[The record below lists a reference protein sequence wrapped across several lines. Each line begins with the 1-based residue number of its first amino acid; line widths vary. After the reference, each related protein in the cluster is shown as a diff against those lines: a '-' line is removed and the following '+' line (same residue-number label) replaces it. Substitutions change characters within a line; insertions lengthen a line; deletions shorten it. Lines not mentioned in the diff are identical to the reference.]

1 MQSAIKLRVV
11 TISTLSRSKVSAAK
25 RREDNAKFALILY
38 SHIFRWQNQN
48 QLTHLTELDQI
59 E

>member
-1 MQSAIKLRVV
+1 MQSGIKLRVV

-25 RREDNAKFALILY
+25 RREDNAKFGLILY

-48 QLTHLTELDQI
+48 QLTELDQI